1 MWKKIKP
8 YVVSVALASGVG
20 GASALLSS
28 GGMEL
33 FQSIE
38 KPPLTPPGIVFP
50 VVWTFLYTLMGIS
63 AAMVYENR
71 AGQREKT
78 AAALRIYALQLAVN
92 FLWSLIFFNA
102 QAFLAAFVWLLLL
115 WILILIMIN
124 RFAQISPTAAW
135 LQIPY
140 LLWVSFAGYLTLA
153 IYILNK

>member
-1 MWKKIKP
+1 MWEKIKP
-8 YVVSVALASGVG
+8 YVVSVALALGVG
-20 GASALLSS
+20 GASALLSR
-28 GGMEL
+28 GGMDL
-33 FQSIE
+33 FQNIE

-50 VVWTFLYTLMGIS
+50 VVWTLLYTLMGIS

-71 AGQREKT
+71 TGQREKT
-78 AAALRIYALQLAVN
+78 VSALRIYALQLTVN

-102 QAFLAAFVWLLLL
+102 RAFLAAFTWLLLL
-115 WILILIMIN
+115 WVLILIMLN
-124 RFAQISPTAAW
+124 RFVKISSTATY